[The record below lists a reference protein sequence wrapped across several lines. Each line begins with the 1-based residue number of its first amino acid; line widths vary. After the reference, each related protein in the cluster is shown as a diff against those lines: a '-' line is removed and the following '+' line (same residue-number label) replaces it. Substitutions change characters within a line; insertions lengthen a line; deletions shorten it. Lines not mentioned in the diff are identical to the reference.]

1 MPLAE
6 DRQEGLYT
14 VRWVSADA
22 IRIDDA
28 EFRDSLLLMP
38 DRVRDKVPAQRP
50 ADIGEALV
58 AEILGYAPQVLILGT
73 GERQIFPPPALM
85 AAFLGRGVGLEA
97 MDNSAAARTYNLLA
111 LEGRRVAGLF
121 LLPQGH

>member
-14 VRWVSADA
+14 IRWVSADA

-28 EFRDSLLLMP
+28 EIRASLLLLP
-38 DRVRDKVPAQRP
+38 DQVHRDLGLHSLE
-50 ADIGEALV
+50 DIDDALV
-58 AEILGYAPQVLILGT
+58 QRILDLAPQVLILGT
-73 GERQIFPPPALM
+73 GPRQVFPSPRLM
-85 AAFLGRGVGLEA
+85 ASFLSRGVGIEA
-97 MDNSAAARTYNLLA
+97 MDNAAAARTYNLLA

-121 LLPQGH
+121 LLPKG

>member
-14 VRWVSADA
+14 IRWVSADV

-28 EFRDSLLLMP
+28 EFRASLLLMP
-38 DRVRDKVPAQRP
+38 DQVHRDLDVHSPDAI
-50 ADIGEALV
+50 DDALV
-58 AEILGYAPQVLILGT
+58 QRILDLAPQVLILGT
-73 GERQIFPPPALM
+73 GERQVFPPPRLM
-85 AAFLGRGVGLEA
+85 AAFLSRGVGIEA
-97 MDNSAAARTYNLLA
+97 MDNAAAARTYNLLA

-121 LLPQGH
+121 LLPKV

>member
-14 VRWVSADA
+14 IRWVSAEA

-28 EFRDSLLLMP
+28 EFSRSLLLLP
-38 DRVRDKVPAQRP
+38 DQVHRDLDVQSPDAI
-50 ADIGEALV
+50 DEALV
-58 AEILGYAPQVLILGT
+58 KRILDLAPQVLILGT
-73 GERQIFPPPALM
+73 GQRQVFPPPRLM
-85 AAFLGRGVGLEA
+85 AAFLSRGVGIEA
-97 MDNSAAARTYNLLA
+97 MDNAAAARTYNLLA

-121 LLPQGH
+121 LMGQG

>member
-14 VRWVSADA
+14 VRWVSANA
-22 IRIDDA
+22 IRIEDA

-38 DRVRDKVPAQRP
+38 DRVREKVPAQHP

-73 GERQIFPPPALM
+73 GERQVFPPPALV

-121 LLPQGH
+121 LLPQGD

>member
-28 EFRDSLLLMP
+28 EFRNSLLLMP
-38 DRVRDKVPAQRP
+38 DRVREKVPAQRP

-73 GERQIFPPPALM
+73 GERQIFPPQALM
-85 AAFLGRGVGLEA
+85 AAFLGRGVGLEV
-97 MDNSAAARTYNLLA
+97 MDNGAAARTYNLLA

-121 LLPQGH
+121 LLPQSG

>member
-14 VRWVSADA
+14 IRWVSANA

-28 EFRDSLLLMP
+28 ELQRSTLVLP
-38 DRVRDKVPAQRP
+38 DQVRQNFPAHRP
-50 ADIGEALV
+50 PDLDDGLI
-58 AEILGYAPQVLILGT
+58 AEILALSPQVVILGT
-73 GERQIFPPPALM
+73 GERQVFPPAAVL
-85 AAFLGRGVGLEA
+85 AAFLSRGVGIET
-97 MDNSAAARTYNLLA
+97 MDNAAAARTYNLLA

-121 LLPQGH
+121 LLPPG

>member
-14 VRWVSADA
+14 IRWVSAEA

-28 EFRDSLLLMP
+28 EFSRSLLLLP
-38 DRVRDKVPAQRP
+38 DQVHRDLDVQSLDAI
-50 ADIGEALV
+50 DEALV
-58 AEILGYAPQVLILGT
+58 KRILDLAPQVLILGT
-73 GERQIFPPPALM
+73 GQRQVFPPPRLM
-85 AAFLGRGVGLEA
+85 AAFLSRGVGIEA
-97 MDNSAAARTYNLLA
+97 MDNAAAARTYNLLA

-121 LLPQGH
+121 LMGQG

>member
-14 VRWVSADA
+14 IRWVSASA

-28 EFRDSLLLMP
+28 EFQCSTLVLP
-38 DRVRDKVPAQRP
+38 NQVRQNVPAHRP
-50 ADIGEALV
+50 TDLNDGLI
-58 AEILGYAPQVLILGT
+58 AEILALSPQVVILGT
-73 GERQIFPPPALM
+73 GERQVFPPAAVL
-85 AAFLGRGVGLEA
+85 AAFLSRGVGIET
-97 MDNSAAARTYNLLA
+97 MDNAAAARTYNLLA

-121 LLPQGH
+121 LLPPG